1 MRLMA
6 PAPLDLA
13 AEGGLRAGQCN
24 RSVPM
29 LATLL
34 LLGPLQEAP
43 QAPPY
48 PQTPQQVEGRRSGF
62 VQGTLNVALGE
73 RATLRRNADGTY
85 DLIAVDSIEVEDVL
99 PPQDGSPAAELNGAA
114 PGTLRFGLHG
124 RRDVG
129 SLLKVEN
136 GQDAGL
142 KYSGFV
148 VRIVGGQARGPA
160 ETSVC
165 TVPAGMVTFERW
177 PEPVI
182 QVVVGGLQ
190 PSADTLPTCPPHTE
204 PAAAAAQ

>member
-13 AEGGLRAGQCN
+13 SEGGLRAGQCN

-34 LLGPLQEAP
+34 LLGQLQEAP
-43 QAPPY
+43 QAPPH
-48 PQTPQQVEGRRSGF
+48 PQTLQQIEGRRSGF

-85 DLIAVDSIEVEDVL
+85 DLIAVDRIEVEDVL
-99 PPQDGSPAAELNGAA
+99 PPAPGSAAAGINGAA

-165 TVPAGMVTFERW
+165 TVPPGMASFERW

-190 PSADTLPTCPPHTE
+190 PSADTVPTCPPHVE
-204 PAAAAAQ
+204 PGAP

>member
-1 MRLMA
+1 
-6 PAPLDLA
+6 
-13 AEGGLRAGQCN
+13 
-24 RSVPM
+24 M

-34 LLGPLQEAP
+34 LLAPLQAAP
-43 QAPPY
+43 QTPPY
-48 PQTPQQVEGRRSGF
+48 PPTPQQVEGRRSGF

-73 RATLRRNADGTY
+73 RATLRANADGTY
-85 DLIAVDSIEVEDVL
+85 DLIAVDAIGVEDVL
-99 PPQDGSPAAELNGAA
+99 PPRDGDAAAGLNGAA
-114 PGTLRFGLHG
+114 PGTLRFSLHG

-142 KYSGFV
+142 KYSGYV
-148 VRIVGGQARGPA
+148 VRIVGGQPRGPE

-165 TVPAGMVTFERW
+165 TVPPGMVTFERW

-190 PSADTLPTCPPHTE
+190 PSSDAVPTCPPHGE
-204 PAAAAAQ
+204 SGAN

>member
-1 MRLMA
+1 
-6 PAPLDLA
+6 
-13 AEGGLRAGQCN
+13 
-24 RSVPM
+24 M

-34 LLGPLQEAP
+34 LFGSLQA
-43 QAPPY
+43 A
-48 PQTPQQVEGRRSGF
+48 PQTPAYPPTPQQIEGRRSGF
-62 VQGTLNVALGE
+62 VQGTLNVATGE

-85 DLIAVDSIEVEDVL
+85 DLIAVDRIAIEDVL
-99 PPQDGSPAAELNGAA
+99 PPRDGTPAAGLNGAA
-114 PGTLRFGLHG
+114 PGTLRFGLHA

-142 KYSGFV
+142 KYFGLV
-148 VRIVGGQARGPA
+148 VRYVGGQARGPA

-165 TVPAGMVTFERW
+165 TVPPGMVTFEHW

-190 PSADTLPTCPPHTE
+190 PSTDTVPTCPPHLE
-204 PAAAAAQ
+204 PGAAEAPAAGTR